1 MAPLRLRD
9 RDAIITKEGLIF
21 RVFGYSHPSNAYVCD
36 AEYAPAE
43 IFNSNNPKAF
53 RNRGKNVF
61 YKFYEDEGWKFIFD
75 KFPQYTIFYEMLNA
89 KTVGVQQSDI
99 VEMRKPKE
107 TLENLVEMEPKDEL
121 HLALQKALRI
131 ATQGSGLA
139 TKNFGVFGS
148 LLHGF
153 YHPQFSDI
161 DLIIYGGKS
170 IARLRETLQELYA
183 ANSSRFRNEFETDE
197 AVSGK
202 FWRFRNYSV
211 KEFLWHQQRKM
222 IYGLF
227 KDDKSGR
234 TIKTEFEPAKE
245 WEEIANEYDSTARIN
260 QKGWVKI
267 FARTIK
273 DDDAPYIPSIY
284 GIRPLKVLGGP
295 KEAMEAVQIVSYMEE
310 FRLQAQKD
318 ETVYVEGNLE
328 EVTTSKGS
336 FFQIALTYCSRY
348 YEQVLKVASSNLC
361 ERHIV

>member
-21 RVFGYSHPSNAYVCD
+21 RVFGYFHPSNAYVCD

-43 IFNSNNPKAF
+43 IFKSNNPKAF

-139 TKNFGVFGS
+139 TENFGVFGS

-183 ANSSRFRNEFETDE
+183 ANSSRFRNEFETDD
-197 AVSGK
+197 AVKGK
-202 FWRFRNYSV
+202 AWRFKNYGV
-211 KEFLWHQQRKM
+211 NEFLWHQKRKL

-227 KDDKSGR
+227 DDAKSGR
-234 TIKTEFEPAKE
+234 TVKAEFEPVKK
-245 WEEIANEYDSTARIN
+245 WREIISEYDSNVRILR
-260 QKGWVKI
+260 KGWVKI
-267 FARTIK
+267 NARVVE
-273 DDDAPYIPSIY
+273 DDDAPFIPSVY
-284 GIRPLKVLGGP
+284 GIEPLEVLSGA
-295 KEAMEAVQIVSYMEE
+295 KEALEAVRVFSYMEE
-310 FRLQAQKD
+310 FRLQAKKD

-328 EVTTSKGS
+328 EVVSPKGS
-336 FFQIALTYCSRY
+336 FHQVTLTYCPRY
-348 YEQVLKVASSNLC
+348 YEQVLKVT
-361 ERHIV
+361 